1 MCSFAATCLMPLGN
15 TVLLTQHLPQP
26 PEFITSQQPVDVEAT
41 PCLPE
46 KCPFGPHTHEEE
58 RLPQPSAC
66 YPLLRTN
73 PGTILVIRSGR
84 FGGTAYCGDPDGDEL
99 RVLRWDQVPLETPN
113 VVDPMILVQAGLV
126 VENLKE
132 AGEYWCACQ
141 QVADHYCRLLLR
153 LPVWCRFENEICPT
167 FAAGRG
173 AGRGFKHWKGG
184 FQRWKGGGSSAGR
197 GFQRGF
203 QQGFQRWKGVLAV
216 GYRGSSGAFHPP
228 TQLTILPLY
237 LRPHW
242 TSGHQ

>member
-26 PEFITSQQPVDVEAT
+26 PEPITSQQPVDVEAT

-73 PGTILVIRSGR
+73 PGTILVIRWGR

-126 VENLKE
+126 VENPKE

-153 LPVWCRFENEICPT
+153 LPVWCRFEKEFVPRSLLE
-167 FAAGRG
+167 GVLE
-173 AGRGFKHWKGG
+173 
-184 FQRWKGGGSSAGR
+184 GGSSAGR
-197 GFQRGF
+197 GGSSAGRGGVPALEGGSSSWV
-203 QQGFQRWKGVLAV
+203 QGFQRCIP
-216 GYRGSSGAFHPP
+216 SPQSIDHPP
-228 TQLTILPLY
+228 LVPPIE
-237 LRPHW
+237 H
-242 TSGHQ
+242 